1 MIVRFLSI
9 AGIASCCLIAT
20 APAVAQYIP
29 LGPVMNAVRSAQ
41 PAPQPGVQAQQP
53 AARGK
58 AVHPGGPAAKS
69 RPNAGTFRLQRSK
82 TRRLYEGR
90 SEDNG

>member
-1 MIVRFLSI
+1 MIVRFLLI
-9 AGIASCCLIAT
+9 AGFAGTSLIA
-20 APAVAQYIP
+20 ASPAIAQYIP
-29 LGPVMNAVRSAQ
+29 LGPMMNAVRSAQ
-41 PAPQPGVQAQQP
+41 PAPQPGVQAQRP

-58 AVHPGGPAAKS
+58 AVQPGGTAAKS